1 MIYNQQFDTVAMY
14 GEQYLAI
21 RYFVKSKAT
30 RFKLGMM
37 IPDAIRQN
45 VESSVTFNFISLP
58 NYEKNRNLLLYCLH
72 KNKDDNIHK
81 SKAQEIIQKKEIL
94 TNKQ

>member
-1 MIYNQQFDTVAMY
+1 MY

-37 IPDAIRQN
+37 IPDAIRYN
-45 VESSVTFNFISLP
+45 
-58 NYEKNRNLLLYCLH
+58 EKEEKLY
-72 KNKDDNIHK
+72 
-81 SKAQEIIQKKEIL
+81 EIL
-94 TNKQ
+94 LSHT